1 MENYNKNNKEKDDGK
16 KIIILIIIV
25 IVLLLLITSCSC
37 TSQFF
42 GKLGSSL
49 SDSINNVFK
58 KEDDIPIDKDTND
71 KETIKNQELKFD
83 TDFLE
88 VSLDAEEGRISFSYS
103 KINPNGF
110 TCSTSD
116 ASIAY
121 CYVSGGH
128 VVVVPKRVGNVV
140 VTLQTM
146 ANGKIYEASA
156 NVTITDSKKY
166 IDLSSNSGT
175 INLSEGNQK
184 SVFYSLIGMSGNIT
198 VTSSDESVATAVAHQ
213 GRLLITAHKKG
224 TAKITLSITYNGKK
238 YTNTYTIT
246 VIDQKVNQPNNKP
259 NTNQPGNNNRP
270 GTEEKP
276 TENGKNRNNYLK
288 SIEVLNENYTL
299 NQPFNQNVYDYNI
312 RVNYNEKNLSL
323 RADTEVSM
331 SSLQYK
337 LNNVPIADLKNLKLI
352 EGNNYLQIIV
362 IAESGET
369 RTYTIT
375 IYNPKRTIRFEYS
388 AYTVYQSVPS
398 NIYYMV
404 EEEGNSIDE
413 YSLDSIK
420 ASMDAYQ
427 NDCDIEVH
435 KGYITLIPRKTNAGT
450 QANLSISYDG
460 KQAQTKLL
468 FDKYVV
474 SSSKDKYDMSYINGA
489 GERDIVLN
497 TNLFIGKNTHVI
509 NSSNAKEVSICND
522 ENSYCVTLIV
532 DGASDTGDITLEYV
546 GNHTEPNAL
555 PFKIKANS
563 MGNAKIHVVGKAQG
577 IVVSEFD
584 IEIAIGNKYH
594 VTISANGGLFNEFT
608 ESYEFFLSY
617 DESIDLSMYD
627 EPYKIGNTDGT
638 CVYYKFK
645 GYSASVDG
653 EIIYNRTD
661 KKIIKELQD
670 HLDLYAI
677 YEEVS
682 SPITDNHIKKTL
694 WLKDA
699 EIFHNEEYF
708 EKYGEDKVI
717 YPGASGSYKMNFTNE
732 SEDVVSLTG
741 MTLKENNICIASK
754 GCLNMGY
761 IVRYSAFEDDNYT
774 YYYGEPGGKYWI
786 LNKKDDTIKENN
798 NFTSHMTFN
807 TPIELAPKENAVI
820 TIFWRW
826 EEVDDA
832 LDTLIGNHAAEK
844 LTDMTINDRY
854 GLSVGIHLETIVDS
868 CPE

>member
-1 MENYNKNNKEKDDGK
+1 MENYNRNNKEKDDGK
-16 KIIILIIIV
+16 KIIILIIIA

-58 KEDDIPIDKDTND
+58 KEEDIPIDKDKND
-71 KETIKNQELKFD
+71 KETITNQELRFD
-83 TDFLE
+83 TDSLE
-88 VSLDAEEGRISFSYS
+88 ISVDAEEGRISFSYS

-110 TCSTSD
+110 TCSTSNAD
-116 ASIAY
+116 IAY

-128 VVVVPKRVGNVV
+128 VVVVPKKVGSVV
-140 VTLQTM
+140 VTLQTIT
-146 ANGKIYEASA
+146 NGKIYEANA
-156 NVTITDSKKY
+156 TVTITDSKKY

-184 SVFYSLIGMSGNIT
+184 SVFYSLIGITGNVT
-198 VTSSDESVATAVAHQ
+198 VTSSNEAVATATANQ

-224 TAKITLSITYNGKK
+224 TATITLSVTYNGKK

-246 VIDQKVNQPNNKP
+246 VIDQEVNKPNNKP
-259 NTNQPGNNNRP
+259 NVDKPSTNEPGNNNRP
-270 GTEEKP
+270 GTSEK
-276 TENGKNRNNYLK
+276 NGNNYLK
-288 SIEVLNENYTL
+288 SIEVLNGNYAL
-299 NQPFNQNVYDYNI
+299 NPQFNQNVYDYSI

-323 RADTEVSM
+323 RADTEVST
-331 SSLQYK
+331 SGLQYK
-337 LNNVPIADLKNLKLI
+337 LNNIPIADLNNLKLI

-388 AYTVYQSVPS
+388 AYTVYQNVPS
-398 NIYYMV
+398 NIYYIV
-404 EEEGNSIDE
+404 EEEGNSIDT
-413 YSLDSIK
+413 YDLDSIK

-427 NDCDIEVH
+427 NDCDIEIH
-435 KGYITLIPRKTNAGT
+435 KGYITLLPKKTSVGT
-450 QANLSISYDG
+450 QANLSIFYDG

-474 SSSKDKYDMSYINGA
+474 SSFKDKYDMSYINGM
-489 GERDIVLN
+489 GERDVVFN
-497 TNLFIGKNTHVI
+497 TNLFTGKNTHVL
-509 NSSNAKEVSICND
+509 NSDNAKEISICND

-532 DGASDTGDITLEYV
+532 DSANDTGNITLEYV
-546 GNHTEPNAL
+546 GGHTEPNAL
-555 PFKIKANS
+555 PFKIKAGSIGNS
-563 MGNAKIHVVGKAQG
+563 KIHVVGKAQG
-577 IVVSEFD
+577 VIVSEFD

-608 ESYEFFLSY
+608 DFYEFFLSY
-617 DESIDLSMYD
+617 DEIIDLSMYD
-627 EPYKIGNTDGT
+627 EPYKIGNDNGT
-638 CVYYKFK
+638 CAYYKFK
-645 GYSASVDG
+645 GYSTSVDG

-661 KKIIKELQD
+661 KKIIKELQN
-670 HLDLYAI
+670 HLELFAI

-699 EIFHNEEYF
+699 DLFHNEEYF

-717 YPGASGSYKMNFTNE
+717 YPGAAGSYTMNFINE

-741 MTLKENNICIASK
+741 MTLKENNICIDSR

-786 LNKKDDTIKENN
+786 LNKKDDTIRENN
-798 NFTSHMTFN
+798 HFTSHMTFN

-844 LTDMTINDRY
+844 LKDMSINDRY
-854 GLSVGIHLETIVDS
+854 GLSVGVNLETIIQS